1 MFGLQGVTVVAASA
15 AFVFGMVLA
24 LLGSL
29 KLALAKRLSLGEGRI
44 SFLLSALNLAL
55 MPMMI
60 VTGFMIDGMV
70 GIRWVI
76 FGGSLLTAAAML
88 VLGLRPSYAVAIG
101 AVLCAGLGSAGLCT
115 GSVVLMRTAFFP
127 DSATASL
134 NLGFVFFAL
143 GALVTPVLV
152 DVLSSICSFGRLA
165 IVLALVCLLPAVFTV
180 MTAVAG
186 EQFPVEQAHAVSK
199 LGSAQAVWL
208 AGLVFFFYAPLEA
221 SISIWA
227 TTLLTE
233 LGQGERGA
241 TWTLSG
247 FWCAFLGSRLL
258 TALAAQ
264 TPYLKDW
271 EAWLLVIPAAL
282 AAVALG
288 NLSGTAGRAGA
299 RRGLWMVGFLLGPI
313 CPTLVGILFQ
323 RLSRDNLES
332 YGTAYGVVFALG
344 SLGSL
349 VLAPVI
355 GAIALRRNVQFAL
368 RIPMM
373 LAIIVTLAA
382 LVFSL
387 VE

>member
-29 KLALAKRLSLGEGRI
+29 KLALAKRLGLGEGRI
-44 SFLLSALNLAL
+44 SFLLSALNMAL

-60 VTGFMIDGMV
+60 VTGFMIDGLV

-76 FGGSLLTAAAML
+76 LAGSLLTAAAML
-88 VLGLRPSYAVAIG
+88 ALGFRPSYGVAIG

-152 DVLSSICSFGRLA
+152 EVLSSVCSFGRLA
-165 IVLALVCLLPAVFTV
+165 IVLALVCALPAVFTAL
-180 MTAVAG
+180 TAG
-186 EQFPVEQAHAVSK
+186 QQFPVEQAHAVSK

-221 SISIWA
+221 SVSIWA

-233 LGQGERGA
+233 LGQSERVA

-264 TPYLKDW
+264 TSYLTGW
-271 EAWLLVIPAAL
+271 ETWILVIPAAL
-282 AAVALG
+282 AAVVMG
-288 NLSGTAGRAGA
+288 NLSGTSGRAGA
-299 RRGLWMVGFLLGPI
+299 RRGLWIVGFLLGPI

-323 RLSRDNLES
+323 RLSLDGLES
-332 YGTAYGVVFALG
+332 YGTAYGIVFALG

-373 LAIIVTLAA
+373 LAIVMTLAA

-387 VE
+387 VG